1 MSELISIIVPVYKV
15 EAYLCECLDSIKQ
28 QSYSNWECLLID
40 DGSPDNS
47 GLICDEYSRRVS
59 RFKVFH
65 VDNGGVSRARIIGL
79 KNMSGI

>member
-47 GLICDEYSRRVS
+47 GLICDEYSRSDS

-65 VDNGGVSRARIIGL
+65 VENGGVSRARNIGL
-79 KNMSGI
+79 KNMSGR